1 MSDLPPVF
9 GSEGEAALTGLLQHV
24 GDVLTVLDLDHLDR
38 LSGDQLLTQMSQV
51 AHVLRGSEAALA
63 AMSAEVAVRSD
74 PTRGGEGLAAKH
86 TYQRPSQLIE
96 VITGLSSA
104 TAGRL
109 IRVGQRTT
117 QRVSDAGLPLPP
129 LFPVVSKALHEG
141 LIGVEAAEN
150 ITRELSLAAPR
161 AEVEHLAIAETALVE
176 QATGAGWRDGLPL
189 SADLIAI
196 QARQWRERLDE
207 DGIEPRTE
215 KAFQKRNFW
224 ISRTATDGL
233 IKFGGLV
240 TVDVGAK
247 LHALLDAI
255 LSPRTD
261 SRYEPTGEA
270 PGVAPGTSSG
280 DHSQTLHAPR
290 GAPSAYDA
298 ARRIGVPDRRTN
310 PGEEALTGSVDGE
323 EGARLVDRRTAGQ
336 KRADV
341 FAAMID
347 SLARGTDAPTVTGAS
362 PTVVVTVTA
371 DVLDSGKGTGQIIGV
386 NTPVSMSIIKQI
398 LSDASMIPVFIDPDG
413 KVVALGNDQRGFSRI
428 QRMGMIARD
437 GPTCAMPGCQI
448 PATGCEAHHV
458 VEYSEGGPTHL
469 DNGALFCWFH
479 HRMIK
484 TGVFTV
490 EMVNGKPEVTIAE
503 WLRRKPYFQ

>member
-1 MSDLPPVF
+1 MTLTVSDFAPV
-9 GSEGEAALTGLLQHV
+9 SEPGAEVALTALLEHFGQ
-24 GDVLTVLDLDHLDR
+24 VLKTLDLNHLDR
-38 LSGDQLLTQMSQV
+38 LTGEQLLTQMGQV
-51 AHVLRGSEAALA
+51 AHLMRGSEAAIA

-74 PTRGGEGLAAKH
+74 PVRGGEGVAAKH

-96 VITGLSSA
+96 VITGVSSA

-129 LFPVVSKALHEG
+129 LFPFVSEALHEG
-141 LIGVEAAEN
+141 LIGVETAEN
-150 ITRELSLAAPR
+150 ITRELTLAAPR
-161 AEVEHLAIAETALVE
+161 AEVEHLAIAEAALVG
-176 QATGAGWRDGLPL
+176 QAVGAGWRDGLPL

-196 QARQWRERLDE
+196 QARQWRDRLDE
-207 DGIEPRTE
+207 DGVEPRAN
-215 KAFQKRNFW
+215 KAFKKRDFW
-224 ISRTATDGL
+224 ISRNGIDGL
-233 IKFGGLV
+233 VKFGGQV

-255 LSPRTD
+255 LNPRTE
-261 SRYEPTGEA
+261 SRYLPDHDDPQNDDEHSATDGEA
-270 PGVAPGTSSG
+270 GLS
-280 DHSQTLHAPR
+280 D
-290 GAPSAYDA
+290 
-298 ARRIGVPDRRTN
+298 
-310 PGEEALTGSVDGE
+310 EEAEDL
-323 EGARLVDRRTAGQ
+323 RLRDRRTAGQ

-347 SLARGTDAPTVTGAS
+347 ALARSDDVPTVTGAS

-371 DVLDSGKGTGQIIGV
+371 EVLEKEKGTGQIVGI
-386 NTPVSMSIIKQI
+386 NTPVAYSTIKQI
-398 LSDASMIPVFIDPDG
+398 LNDATVIPVFVDKDG
-413 KVVALGNDQRGFSRI
+413 VVVALGNEQRGFTRR
-428 QRMGMIARD
+428 QRMAMIARD
-437 GPTCAMPGCQI
+437 GPTCSMPDCQI

-458 VEYSEGGPTHL
+458 IEYSQGGPTHT

-479 HRMIK
+479 HRMIE

-490 EMVNGKPEVTIAE
+490 NMVNGRPKVTIAE